1 MMLKSPEASIEKTF
15 LVTGSFCKD
24 INCYLVQAA
33 SVELKEQELIQM
45 IGKNICSQ
53 KVKLH
58 FFSFYS
64 LLSKIE
70 IQERELEKAGGSFVS
85 GNRI

>member
-1 MMLKSPEASIEKTF
+1 MLKSPEASTEKTF

-33 SVELKEQELIQM
+33 SVELNEQELIQM

-53 KVKLH
+53 KVNLH
-58 FFSFYS
+58 FFSFYYCYPR
-64 LLSKIE
+64 LRFK
-70 IQERELEKAGGSFVS
+70 K
-85 GNRI
+85 GN